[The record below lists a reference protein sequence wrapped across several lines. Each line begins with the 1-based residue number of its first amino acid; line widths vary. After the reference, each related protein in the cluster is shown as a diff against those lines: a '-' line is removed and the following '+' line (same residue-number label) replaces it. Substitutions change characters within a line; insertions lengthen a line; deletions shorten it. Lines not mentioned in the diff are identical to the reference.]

1 MATQEIRPY
10 QAGYEYAYLNGSL
23 KGQDN
28 PTVDIEATLKTPF
41 KGKLF
46 GMDSNWTSGY
56 NQYAIDVRNAMY
68 EGSNIVNNQAD
79 KFGLNGP
86 IGFIYKKKGGKKSK
100 RRGAQKKRK
109 TRRSRK

>member
-1 MATQEIRPY
+1 MATQQITPY

-28 PTVDIEATLKTPF
+28 PTMDIENTLKTPF
-41 KGKLF
+41 KNWL
-46 GMDSNWTSGY
+46 GMDSNWTRGF
-56 NQYAIDVRNAMY
+56 NQYAKDVNIAMD
-68 EGSNIVNNQAD
+68 EGSNISNNQYD
-79 KFGLNGP
+79 KFGPNGP

>member
-1 MATQEIRPY
+1 MATQKITPY

-23 KGQDN
+23 KGQNN
-28 PTVDIEATLKTPF
+28 PTVNIEATLKTPF
-41 KGKLF
+41 EGWL
-46 GMDSNWTSGY
+46 GIDSNWTRGY
-56 NQYAIDVRNAMY
+56 KQYGIDVNNAMD

-79 KFGLNGP
+79 KFGPNGP